1 MPAPAGLAE
10 EEGTSTVQDARSRE
24 RSRCRRS
31 RDDQIR
37 SVRLQISRREKACL
51 LDCCL
56 LAFCLLACLL
66 LAVRAVRAVRAVSA
80 VSMMKRAVA
89 QCPGGRQAEA
99 STTAEPIQ
107 SWNVNCCRPP
117 RRSVG
122 LVGQYCTSQILDPF
136 QGQGKGKGKGLPRGS
151 RWRWLAG
158 LAWPSRSFCSG
169 GSFPQ
174 GRERYGNS
182 HCHSHGH
189 SHLSAQCAAN
199 NSYSRPQSPTRNP
212 TASQDTLHFTG

>member
-37 SVRLQISRREKACL
+37 SDRFGCRYLDARRLACL

-56 LAFCLLACLL
+56 LACLL
-66 LAVRAVRAVRAVSA
+66 LAVRAVSA

-107 SWNVNCCRPP
+107 
-117 RRSVG
+117 
-122 LVGQYCTSQILDPF
+122 
-136 QGQGKGKGKGLPRGS
+136 
-151 RWRWLAG
+151 
-158 LAWPSRSFCSG
+158 
-169 GSFPQ
+169 
-174 GRERYGNS
+174 
-182 HCHSHGH
+182 
-189 SHLSAQCAAN
+189 
-199 NSYSRPQSPTRNP
+199 
-212 TASQDTLHFTG
+212 